1 MNKRRSGL
9 LLHLTSL
16 PSRYGIGDLG
26 PDAYRFVDFLSEA
39 KQGIW
44 QILPLNPTDPAYGN
58 SPYHSISAFASN
70 ELLISPDL
78 MAEKGWLTKN
88 ELKSP
93 PDFPPERVDYDR
105 VIAYKKGLFQR
116 AFERFRPGWEYEE
129 FCSENSS
136 WLEDFGL
143 FATLKEENGGETWS
157 DWEPAVRDREPQAI
171 KSLKEKHRDGL
182 EYRKY
187 LQFVF
192 SRQWHT
198 LKSECNRRMI
208 HLLGDMPIYVDY
220 DSADVWTHP
229 ELFKLD
235 ADKKPLSVAGVPPD
249 YFSATGQRWGNP
261 LYRWDVLK
269 ERSYEWWIH
278 RFENSF
284 GALDLVRVDH
294 FRGFVGFWE
303 VPAAE
308 PTAVN
313 GRWVEAP
320 AIDFFNHLI
329 KRFPCFPVIAED
341 LGIIT
346 PDVREI
352 MHHFR
357 FPGMKVL
364 LFAFGEDNPGHP
376 YLPHNYEENCIVYT
390 GTHDNNT
397 ARGWFDR
404 EVRQEDKVRLFRYL
418 GREVSADDIHREL
431 IRLAMSSVATT
442 AVFPVQDILG
452 LGEGARMN
460 LPATAYGNWEWRL
473 LGEQLTSDLAGEI
486 GLLTKIYGRS

>member
-26 PDAYRFVDFLSEA
+26 PGAYRFVDFLAEA

-78 MAEKGWLTKN
+78 MAEEGWLTKN

-93 PDFPPERVDYDR
+93 PDFPPERVDYNR
-105 VIAYKKGLFQR
+105 VISYKKGLFRR

-129 FCSENSS
+129 FSAENSS
-136 WLEDFGL
+136 WLEDLAL
-143 FATLKEENGGETWS
+143 FATLKEAYGGEAWS
-157 DWEPAVRDREPQAI
+157 DWEPAVRNREPQALN
-171 KSLKEKHRDGL
+171 SLKEKHRDAI
-182 EYRKY
+182 ERRKF
-187 LQFVF
+187 LQFVLF
-192 SRQWHT
+192 RQWRS

-208 HLLGDMPIYVDY
+208 HIFGDMPIYVDY
-220 DSADVWTHP
+220 DSADVWTHS
-229 ELFKLD
+229 ELFNLD

-261 LYRWDVLK
+261 IYRWDVLR
-269 ERSYEWWIH
+269 ERGFDWWIY
-278 RFENSF
+278 RFEHCLKL
-284 GALDLVRVDH
+284 LDLVRVDH
-294 FRGFVGFWE
+294 FRGFVGYWE

-320 AIDFFNHLI
+320 AYDFFNRLT
-329 KRFPCFPVIAED
+329 KRFPCLPIVAED

-346 PDVREI
+346 PEVREI
-352 MHHFR
+352 MRHFG

-376 YLPHNYEENCIVYT
+376 YLPHNYEENCVVYT

-404 EVRQEDKVRLFRYL
+404 EARPEDKTRLFRYL
-418 GREVSADDIHREL
+418 GREVSSDEIHREL
-431 IRLAMSSVATT
+431 IRLGMRSVASTS
-442 AVFPVQDILG
+442 VFPVQDVLG
-452 LGEGARMN
+452 LGGGARMN
-460 LPATAYGNWEWRL
+460 LPATAHGNWEWRL
-473 LGEQLTSDLAGEI
+473 LPDQLTANLAGEI
-486 GLLTKIYGRS
+486 GLLTEIYGRS

>member
-26 PDAYRFVDFLSEA
+26 PGAYRFADFLAEA
-39 KQGIW
+39 KQEMW
-44 QILPLNPTDPAYGN
+44 QILPLNPIDPAYGN

-70 ELLISPDL
+70 DLLISPDL
-78 MAEKGWLTKN
+78 MAEEGWLTKN

-93 PDFPPERVDYDR
+93 PDFPPKRVDFGR
-105 VIAYKKGLFQR
+105 VIVYKKGIFRR

-129 FCSENSS
+129 FCAENAS
-136 WLEDFGL
+136 WLEDFAL
-143 FATLKEENGGETWS
+143 FAVLKEKFRGEVWS
-157 DWEPAVRDREPQAI
+157 DWEPAVRDREPQALE
-171 KSLKEKHRDGL
+171 SLKEK
-182 EYRKY
+182 YREDIERKKF

-192 SRQWHT
+192 SRQWRA
-198 LKSECNRRMI
+198 LKNDCNRRRI
-208 HLLGDMPIYVDY
+208 HLLGDLPIYVDY

-229 ELFKLD
+229 GLFKLD
-235 ADKKPLSVAGVPPD
+235 ADKNPLAVAGVPPD
-249 YFSATGQRWGNP
+249 YFSVTGQRWGNP
-261 LYRWDVLK
+261 LYRWDVLR
-269 ERSYEWWIH
+269 ERGYEWWIR
-278 RFENSF
+278 RFEHSLKM
-284 GALDLVRVDH
+284 LDLVRVDH
-294 FRGFVGFWE
+294 FRGFVGYWE
-303 VPAAE
+303 IPAAE

-320 AIDFFNHLI
+320 AFDFFNQLI
-329 KRFPCFPVIAED
+329 KRFPCLPIIAED

-352 MHHFR
+352 MHHFG

-376 YLPHNYEENCIVYT
+376 YLPHNYGENCVVYT

-404 EVRQEDKVRLFRYL
+404 EARPEDKARLFRYL
-418 GREVSADDIHREL
+418 GREVTSEEIHREL
-431 IRLAMSSVATT
+431 IRLAMRSVASM
-442 AVFPVQDILG
+442 AVFPVQDVLG
-452 LGEGARMN
+452 LGEEARMN
-460 LPATAYGNWEWRL
+460 LPATANENWEWRL
-473 LGEQLTSDLAGEI
+473 LPEQLTSAQAAELGHLTEI
-486 GLLTKIYGRS
+486 CGRS